1 MWVVNRRDKPNDE
14 ALVTDAET
22 LSRFDDNANYVI
34 TKVVPASDLRASEE
48 LVQRLAEVV
57 EDRFSLEMTPSQITD
72 RMILAFGLRK
82 VEGRWVK
89 IK

>member
-1 MWVVNRRDKPNDE
+1 MWVIKEKDGSQWWTIHEQLADHMRSGC
-14 ALVTDAET
+14 ATVTE
-22 LSRFDDNANYVI
+22 
-34 TKVVPASDLRASEE
+34 VVPASDLRASEE

-89 IK
+89 VNG